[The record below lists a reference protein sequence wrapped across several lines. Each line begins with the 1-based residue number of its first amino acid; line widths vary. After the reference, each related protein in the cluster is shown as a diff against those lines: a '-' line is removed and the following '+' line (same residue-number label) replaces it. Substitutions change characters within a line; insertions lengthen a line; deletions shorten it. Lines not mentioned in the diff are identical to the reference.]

1 MNEEK
6 ELIKCPK
13 CRKSYYIETAKHR
26 TSYHY
31 PPIMKNGVNINPDAN
46 STKTTCVCKECGN
59 KFMIVERLGEIEV
72 ISRDDD

>member
-13 CRKSYYIETAKHR
+13 CRKSNYKETATHR
-26 TSYHY
+26 TTAYY
-31 PPIMKNGVNINPDAN
+31 PPIMENGVNINPDAN
-46 STKTTCVCKECGN
+46 STKTTCVCRECGT

-72 ISRDDD
+72 IARDDD